1 MLRGELEREV
11 WTCKRP
17 NKLNLVDQDIE
28 EVFQYPCF
36 STVDLT
42 LDQMKDLMINEE
54 QTHSYSHI
62 GIVKN

>member
-17 NKLNLVDQDIE
+17 NMLNNDDQDIE

-36 STVDLT
+36 STVDLSI
-42 LDQMKDLMINEE
+42 DQMKALMINSEK
-54 QTHSYSHI
+54 TYRHI
-62 GIVKN
+62 S